1 MPRPKGSKVVT
12 CNKCQTRIV
21 GMPGM
26 KVKCT
31 NCGNKQSMPKLKPVK
46 VAAKKAAPKK
56 KKKTVVNT
64 VMKKVT
70 KKAPKKVAKKAA

>member
-56 KKKTVVNT
+56 KKTVVNT